1 MKKLLLSSS
10 VIAAL
15 FTLAACGNNKLA
27 QEQAHSERLDD
38 SLRTALA
45 TSDSLFSLLYDVT
58 VGMDQISRLENI
70 VSGEVSPESGSA
82 RESITAQMATIQQG
96 LSERRK
102 RIEELERKLANSN
115 GSNAKL
121 QQQIAALREQIDAQ
135 AENVRQLQARLEAAN
150 IHIAGLD
157 STITSLNKTVD
168 NLNQNR
174 EELNTEI
181 KDLNNT
187 YNTVYYII
195 GSDKELKERGIL
207 ESGGFLRSSKLNT
220 KDLNLN
226 AMTRGDKR
234 NITSIPLDAK
244 KAKVMTPQPESS
256 YRLDKA
262 DNGMLTL
269 VITNP
274 ANFWAASNFLVI
286 KTN

>member
-1 MKKLLLSSS
+1 MKKSLLFSS
-10 VIAAL
+10 VIAA
-15 FTLAACGNNKLA
+15 TLAIAACGNNKLA
-27 QEQAHSERLDD
+27 EEQAHSERLDD
-38 SLRTALA
+38 SLQTALA

-82 RESITAQMATIQQG
+82 RESITNQMATIQQG
-96 LSERRK
+96 LQERRK
-102 RIEELERKLANSN
+102 RIEELERKLAGSKGTNS
-115 GSNAKL
+115 KL
-121 QQQIAALREQIDAQ
+121 QKQIAALREQIDAQ

-157 STITSLNKTVD
+157 STITSLNQTVD
-168 NLNQNR
+168 HLNQNR

-195 GSDKELKERGIL
+195 GSDKELKERGVL

-220 KDLNLN
+220 KDINLN
-226 AMTRGDKR
+226 VMTRGDKR
-234 NITSIPLDAK
+234 NISAIPLDAK
-244 KAKVMTPQPESS
+244 KAKVMTPQPQSS
-256 YRLDKA
+256 YRLDKG

-274 ANFWAASNFLVI
+274 TNFWAASNFLVI